1 MRASTRPAEERGA
14 GGQDRSLRR
23 NQLPSCLLRSLM
35 RCRNSIRERVVREWR
50 WLPSPG
56 GSFIVAD
63 YALPRNRVA
72 SALAYHIVKPYGRD
86 HYGSFVKADVAALT
100 KSAGI
105 ELSDH
110 LGLAQV
116 MTGRRGEAVSHN
128 RPQPRSNVD
137 LALHAFPVARTRPG
151 SNTRTL
157 PSPRLLSMRP
167 IRRWKVKRVTLPLA
181 RASRGPIE

>member
-1 MRASTRPAEERGA
+1 MGGGAPVRDLPEERGA
-14 GGQDRSLRR
+14 GGRSVTSAKPASLMP
-23 NQLPSCLLRSLM
+23 PSLFM
-35 RCRNSIRERVVREWR
+35 RCRLAFGSGWFVNGDGYQA
-50 WLPSPG
+50 G

-72 SALAYHIVKPYGRD
+72 SALAYHIFKPYGRD
-86 HYGSFVKADVAALT
+86 HYGSFVKADVVALT

-116 MTGRRGEAVSHN
+116 MTGRRSEAVSQSSASLRTSTSRCTH
-128 RPQPRSNVD
+128 
-137 LALHAFPVARTRPG
+137 FPGARTRPG

-167 IRRWKVKRVTLPLA
+167 SRR
-181 RASRGPIE
+181 